1 MTQVEMI
8 IVAKKLGPQFSFLL
22 LEVEATS
29 ITNHMIKTQFTFL
42 PVLFSECGGV
52 VATVW
57 KIEF

>member
-42 PVLFSECGGV
+42 PVSFSECGGV

-57 KIEF
+57 K